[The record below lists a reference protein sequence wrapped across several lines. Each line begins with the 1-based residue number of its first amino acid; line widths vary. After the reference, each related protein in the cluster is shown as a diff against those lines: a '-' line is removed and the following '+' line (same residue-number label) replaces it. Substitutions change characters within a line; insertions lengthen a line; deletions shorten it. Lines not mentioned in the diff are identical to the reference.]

1 MTYCDIGVG
10 LPDRLLRRSVAGE
23 LLVMGRLSSLC
34 PMPLR
39 DESLASRSQ
48 S

>member
-10 LPDRLLRRSVAGE
+10 LPDRLVRRSVVGE
-23 LLVMGRLSSLC
+23 LLVMGRLSALC
-34 PMPLR
+34 LMPLC